1 MNTISAQEI
10 KRRGISAADEAL
22 KEGPVHI
29 IKNNRLQYVILTK
42 EQYAELTATQ
52 DQGGS
57 LWDWLER
64 PTRGTRTK
72 EEIDAYLHEQ
82 SENWDAER

>member
-10 KRRGISAADEAL
+10 RRRGISAADEAL
-22 KEGPVHI
+22 KEGPVQV

-42 EQYAELTATQ
+42 EQYAKLTANQQQT
-52 DQGGS
+52 GS

-64 PTRGTRTK
+64 STGGSRTR
-72 EEIDAYLHEQ
+72 EEVDAFLHDQ
-82 SENWDAER
+82 RENWDAER

>member
-10 KRRGISAADEAL
+10 KRRGISVADEAL
-22 KEGPVHI
+22 KEGPVQV
-29 IKNNRLQYVILTK
+29 IKNNRPQYVILTK
-42 EQYAELTATQ
+42 EQYSKLTASQ
-52 DQGGS
+52 AKENS

-64 PTRGTRTK
+64 LPRGSRTK

-82 SENWDAER
+82 RESWGNQR